1 MLRTKYQPRNV
12 ACGSTESL
20 YALVTRPAAYPISR
34 LTLVSSLSG
43 FCFCLTLLLFFV
55 SLTLSLVLTSPCTL
69 NCADRHGAPPSGVDL
84 LACRRRA
91 KHTFCCC
98 LSLSPALFFHT
109 VPPSSDVAQGR
120 LPPWLDVSHRGASK
134 IGRVRTLI
142 VLAGGFNV

>member
-1 MLRTKYQPRNV
+1 MGGLNATHKVPTSKRCMRQHGEFVCAGDQTSRVPHLPFN
-12 ACGSTESL
+12 
-20 YALVTRPAAYPISR
+20 SR
-34 LTLVSSLSG
+34 LLSFLV
-43 FCFCLTLLLFFV
+43 FFV